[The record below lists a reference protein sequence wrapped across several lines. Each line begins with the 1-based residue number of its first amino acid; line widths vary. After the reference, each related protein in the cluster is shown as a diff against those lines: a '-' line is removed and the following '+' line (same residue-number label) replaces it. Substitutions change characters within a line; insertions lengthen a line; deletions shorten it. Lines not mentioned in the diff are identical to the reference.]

1 MNDNCIEWTN
11 DFHSSQQSNL
21 KEIEDELNRQIQEE
35 DAKITL
41 RKVYESVG
49 LPTPLHFD
57 PKYDLMGWDKKGF
70 RQLYLIVQYLIPV
83 D

>member
-1 MNDNCIEWTN
+1 MDDNYIKWDN
-11 DFHSSQQSNL
+11 NSHPSQRSIL

-41 RKVYESVG
+41 RKAYEAIG

-57 PKYDLMGWDKKGF
+57 PVYDLMGWDKKGF
-70 RQLYLIVQYLIPV
+70 RQLYSIEQRLIPV